1 MNPSNEGL
9 RVNLLVVPYPHK
21 PLSWSDI
28 SEWNFRAQIRREN
41 YHLFPP
47 SIEAFIV
54 RGPDPDV
61 LFCDESVKIFSL
73 FQVLHKKYH
82 VTVMGWPD
90 FYQKLIS
97 SDLNEFSII
106 VLPPLEQRFLFP
118 VDLLRSDSRDVF
130 FLNEWK
136 KSGKNRKVYPEVFQ
150 MAAEG
155 HRSYYDILRDMNLDG
170 MGFEVIPFIRVDSD
184 LDDEILKQK
193 ITNFRNDQNSNGVFI
208 QRTFSAEMA
217 HIKHFSNE
225 VVNDNMGA
233 VMKWMREQSDYN
245 SKSFMIEKFVE
256 YHSCE
261 YRIFMVNGKY
271 FRGLIDMNAHWDTWH
286 VKEIEDIF
294 QGEEYIFMHNL
305 LSTAAENIVKILQK
319 FPEYSHFGAVCR
331 VDLFYSPDGPLILN
345 EVQGLTSC
353 ALFSNWVNSVE
364 DYHAVLVNAW
374 EAYISKT

>member
-47 SIEAFIV
+47 SIETFIV
-54 RGPDPDV
+54 RGSDPDV

-150 MAAEG
+150 MVAEG

-245 SKSFMIEKFVE
+245 SKSFMIEKFVD
-256 YHSCE
+256 YHWSE
-261 YRIFMVNGKY
+261 YRIWAVNGKY
-271 FRGLIDMNAHWDTWH
+271 FRGLIDMNADWDTWH
-286 VKEIEDIF
+286 IKELEDIF

-305 LSTAAENIVKILQK
+305 LSTATENVVKILQK

-331 VDLFYSPDGPLILN
+331 VDFFYSRGRPLILN
-345 EVQGLTSC
+345 EAQGLTSC
-353 ALFSNWVNSVE
+353 ALFSNWANSVE
-364 DYHAVLVNAW
+364 EYQAEFVNAL
-374 EAYISKT
+374 EGYISKA